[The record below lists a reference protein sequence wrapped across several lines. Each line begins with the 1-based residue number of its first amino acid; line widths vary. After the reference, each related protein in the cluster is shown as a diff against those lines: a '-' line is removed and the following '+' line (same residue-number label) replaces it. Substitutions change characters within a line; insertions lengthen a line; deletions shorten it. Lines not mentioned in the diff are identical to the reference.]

1 MKHMSMDS
9 FQVAHVSTR
18 LAHHA
23 PPLVVESIS
32 LLLREEDWLRP
43 SAAEF
48 LELRWFTDEL
58 PPL

>member
-1 MKHMSMDS
+1 MSMDS